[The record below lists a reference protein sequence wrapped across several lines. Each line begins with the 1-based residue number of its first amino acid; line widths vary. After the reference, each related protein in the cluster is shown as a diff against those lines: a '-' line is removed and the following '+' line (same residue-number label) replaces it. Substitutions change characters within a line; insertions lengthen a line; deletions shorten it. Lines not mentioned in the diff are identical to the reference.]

1 MRIIFVGTAS
11 FAVPILE
18 KLINTPEHQII
29 CAVTQPDSCGGRG
42 LKETVTPIKEIALKH
57 KLHVFQPPDINEQFV
72 AEEMKR
78 HMPEAV
84 ILAAYGQ
91 IVSNY
96 LLEIPKH
103 GWINV
108 HPSLL
113 PKYRGA
119 APIAHSILN
128 GDNITGVSI
137 IKMVKKMDAGPILA
151 QQSLIMNPDETALQL
166 EKRLADLGAVIL
178 LDVIRKLETGETD
191 PREQHPEE
199 MTLAPCF
206 KKEDGL
212 INWTLSSAQIINHIR
227 AMQPWPGAYTYYFSD
242 THKKIK
248 VSITKANIA
257 LKEENFR
264 DAPGIIVKVIKD
276 ALFVNTGK
284 GLMEIGGLQPAG
296 KKPMSAR
303 DFINGYR
310 VKKGDRY
317 GSV

>member
-18 KLINTPEHQII
+18 KLINAPEHQII
-29 CAVTQPDSCGGRG
+29 CVVTQPDNCGGRG

-57 KLHVFQPPDINEQFV
+57 KLHVFQPPNINEQSV
-72 AEEMKR
+72 AEELKR
-78 HMPEAV
+78 HMPEAI
-84 ILAAYGQ
+84 ILTAYGQ

-96 LLEIPKH
+96 LLEIPKY

-151 QQSLIMNPDETALQL
+151 QQSLVMNPDETALQL
-166 EKRLADLGAVIL
+166 EKRLADLGAIIL
-178 LDVIRKLETGETD
+178 LEVMHNLKTGETE

-206 KKEDGL
+206 KKEHGL
-212 INWTLSSAQIINHIR
+212 INWTLSATQIINHIR
-227 AMQPWPGAYTYYFSD
+227 AMEPWPGAYTHFYSD
-242 THKKIK
+242 THKK
-248 VSITKANIA
+248 VRVMITKANIA
-257 LKEENFR
+257 LKEENFK
-264 DAPGIIVKVIKD
+264 DPPGTIVKVIKD
-276 ALFVNTGK
+276 ALFVNSGK
-284 GLMEIGGLQPAG
+284 GLVQINELQPAG
-296 KKPMSAR
+296 KKIMPAR

-317 GSV
+317 GSL